1 MRTPRTHRRHGRL
14 LLTAPV
20 AALALTVACS
30 SVSSYAATVDGTRI
44 DRDTLEGEL
53 RDVGSNEKYLKL
65 VESQIQSPVR
75 TNGVFDASFTST
87 VLSREIIYEL
97 VQKDLAR
104 RKIVIGPED
113 LEAARV
119 SAVDQ
124 VGGEEVFNAFPKRYQ
139 DTLVQRN
146 AEVTALSFALL
157 GPGSPAEQSKAFFDA
172 NGESFAQA
180 CVSHILV
187 ASPDEANQI
196 KARVEAGEP
205 FAEVA
210 KTTSTDTGSKA
221 QGGDLGCYGKQN
233 QLVPEFSQALF
244 AQPVGVVGAPVQT
257 QFGYHLILVR
267 SRDVPAYDDKVA
279 SQARE
284 QAAVAAQDKLEA
296 WADEAVN
303 KADIS
308 VNPKYGR
315 WEKAGAQSRVVPPE
329 APTTVTT
336 APVPGV
342 GGQEQ
347 PPASA
352 PPG

>member
-1 MRTPRTHRRHGRL
+1 MRTLRSHRRRGRL
-14 LLTAPV
+14 LLIAPV
-20 AALALTVACS
+20 AGLALTVACS

-44 DRDTLEGEL
+44 DRGTLEGEL
-53 RDVGSNEKYLKL
+53 RDVGSNDKYLKL

-104 RKIVIGPED
+104 RKVVIGPED
-113 LEAARV
+113 LDAART

-139 DTLVQRN
+139 DALVKRN
-146 AEVTALSFALL
+146 AQVTALSFALL
-157 GPGSPAEQSKAFFDA
+157 GPGSPGEQSKAFYDA

-187 ASPDEANQI
+187 ASQEQADQI
-196 KARVEAGEP
+196 KARIEAGEP

-210 KTTSTDTGSKA
+210 KTASSDTGSA
-221 QGGDLGCYGKQN
+221 PQGGDLGCYGKQN
-233 QLVPEFSQALF
+233 QLVPEFSQAMF
-244 AQPVGVVGAPVQT
+244 GQAVGVLGAPVQT
-257 QFGYHLILVR
+257 QFGFHIILVR
-267 SRDVPAYDDKVA
+267 SRDVPPYDKVA

-284 QAAVAAQDKLEA
+284 QAALAAQDKLEA

-308 VNPKYGR
+308 VNPKYGS

-329 APTTVTT
+329 APTTATT
-336 APVPGV
+336 TPVPGA